1 MGLFRGQS
9 ADFFTTLN
17 DLATA
22 ADGAQRGV

>member
-9 ADFFTTLN
+9 TEFFATLN

-22 ADGAQRGV
+22 ADGAQRGA